1 MESATIYKL
10 TDGNGLVYIGQ
21 TKQKLSQRLSEHR
34 YDKKKDN
41 SCYSKLLNLD
51 ANQLT
56 EEVLEV
62 VSKTLSYE
70 REGYYIHNTECVNSR
85 QNYTEEQRRHYAK
98 LWMRK
103 YRLELKLMS
112 QFLKLLEE
120 Y

>member
-10 TDGNGLVYIGQ
+10 TDGDGLVYIGQ
-21 TKQKLSQRLSEHR
+21 TKQRLGQRIAEHR
-34 YDKKKDN
+34 YDKKKN
-41 SCYSKLLNLD
+41 HACHSKLLNLD

-62 VSKTLSYE
+62 VSTTLSYE
-70 REGYYIHNTECVNSR
+70 REGYYIHNTKCVNSR
-85 QNYTEEQRRHYAK
+85 QNHTKEQRREYYK
-98 LWMRK
+98 MFMRQ
-103 YRLELKLMS
+103 YRLELKLIS